1 MSEPESGIR
10 RILLALSGTGDE
22 LAAIDAAAELAAALE
37 AELSALF
44 VEDVDLLRASRLPS
58 MWEMGRHSARLRL
71 MQADSTMRLL
81 KAAARRAEQALQRAA
96 MARSLRYS
104 FRILQGKPLP
114 TLLTEA
120 ASLDLVLLGRRAMA
134 ITAHRRPLAVLF
146 DGSMSAAGTLA
157 VGLKLARATDR
168 PCVVLVVAADAQTYR
183 ALAQQVGWAVG
194 GGAEVSMQRLQD
206 DDPADLATAVN
217 GLRAAALALPAD
229 YTEGDLN
236 RLGALQSRLR
246 CDLLL
251 VT

>member
-10 RILLALSGTGDE
+10 RILLALSGTAEE
-22 LAAIDAAAELAAALE
+22 LARIEAAAELAAALE

-58 MWEMGRHSARLRL
+58 MWEMGSLSAQLRL

-81 KAAARRAEQALQRAA
+81 QAAARRMEQALQRVAA
-96 MARSLRYS
+96 ARHLRYS
-104 FRILQGKPLP
+104 FRVLQGKPLH
-114 TLLTEA
+114 TLLNEA

-134 ITAHRRPLAVLF
+134 ITSHRRPLAVLF
-146 DGSMSAAGTLA
+146 DGSMAAAGTLA
-157 VGLKLARATDR
+157 VGLRLARATDR

-206 DDPADLATAVN
+206 TESAALAAAVN
-217 GLRAAALALPAD
+217 DLRAAALVLPAD
-229 YTEGDLN
+229 YAEGDLA
-236 RLGALQSRLR
+236 RLDALRSRLR